1 MLRIMCYVQLQACFW
16 TCADIHMHAMHHPQ
30 HGQHLRPCLTCSE
43 LASLL
48 RDSKSTLAQV
58 TIASCGLGDVG
69 VAGIAPALV
78 LCSAVESLSLAS
90 NAVSIDGVKDLSKA
104 LAAAT
109 EPRLSPSA
117 LFLAG
122 NALGNP
128 GTAAVAALAAK
139 WMPRLTSLDLADHYN
154 IAGEGV
160 RALWPLLVPA
170 EGEAGEGG
178 AGAVRAGSG
187 VGEGSLGGKGAG
199 SATRSGAESAPAA
212 SAPPRLAVLDLSRNH
227 LGADGARALAKAL
240 GGGCLRE
247 LVLDRCRLR
256 SEGLTALLPSLAE
269 DRALRSLSLARN
281 KLGDRDVAALAKA
294 VRDNA
299 GLARLD
305 ISGNTFGADGA
316 RFLEAALR
324 CELHGDARDALA
336 RARGRMRTRSCLS
349 SPSLLK
355 LFSLLQGPSCAPGPC
370 FAREQ
375 ARRSDGGEAAG
386 RGGERGASKAREGW
400 SAGGSVAGS

>member
-1 MLRIMCYVQLQACFW
+1 MPDAFDEVKLDGLDCGPLGATAVIAALRKSGYAARARALTVRGVLLG
-16 TCADIHMHAMHHPQ
+16 T
-30 HGQHLRPCLTCSE
+30 HGSTISE

-324 CELHGDARDALA
+324 ARPVPLDLVLRESKLDAATVARLQDAA
-336 RARGRMRTRSCLS
+336 ASAGRARRGRD
-349 SPSLLK
+349 
-355 LFSLLQGPSCAPGPC
+355 GAP
-370 FAREQ
+370 
-375 ARRSDGGEAAG
+375 AG
-386 RGGERGASKAREGW
+386 ASRGASLA
-400 SAGGSVAGS
+400 SA